1 MFGIDRS
8 SFLSLDENRN
18 TLGYYADKESIT
30 KEIDEI
36 MIALANGSPTYE
48 LRYCAKVKETLFTI
62 KLDK

>member
-48 LRYCAKVKETLFTI
+48 LRSVSYTHLTLPT
-62 KLDK
+62 KA